1 MVKPNARFTRKQ
13 LIDYIKANKL
23 NRPEIKVSHPKHI
36 LIQELKK
43 IGHWDDKHDD
53 ELKPPRGKNKPRKP
67 KKPSAPKPPLPPP
80 RPPRRNM
87 VSMGT
92 QTNLS
97 APPGP
102 AGFAKLNPIRPTTP
116 VGPPPTPVGPS
127 PSESRKRF
135 IPGSVMIDG
144 LFPPAPPINTPPLQ
158 GPISGALRQRRR
170 S

>member
-1 MVKPNARFTRKQ
+1 MVKPNARFTKKQ
-13 LIDYIKANKL
+13 LVDYIKANKL
-23 NRPEIKVSHPKHI
+23 NKPEIIVSHPKHI

-43 IGHWDDKHDD
+43 IGHWDSKHDD

-67 KKPSAPKPPLPPP
+67 KKPSATKPPLPPP

-102 AGFAKLNPIRPTTP
+102 AGFATLNPIRPTTP
-116 VGPPPTPVGPS
+116 VGPPPS
-127 PSESRKRF
+127 QRRKAF
-135 IPGSVMIDG
+135 IPGGIMTDG
-144 LFPPAPPINTPPLQ
+144 LFPPAPPVNTPPLQ
-158 GPISGALRQRRR
+158 GPIGGALRQRRR